1 MDPGGVSFRLEDREE
16 FDDFPGLSIPDFR
29 DIWDGPMSSVFFGF
43 GHWSSRVALG
53 AFMGGSGFS
62 LWFFLCILGLSD
74 SGGLLTLG
82 LVNKVL

>member
-1 MDPGGVSFRLEDREE
+1 ME
-16 FDDFPGLSIPDFR
+16 
-29 DIWDGPMSSVFFGF
+29 
-43 GHWSSRVALG
+43 
-53 AFMGGSGFS
+53 GSGFS